1 MESAVWREAAG
12 GVMKILQ
19 KTRLRARRT
28 AASLSRVLSGSAYA
42 GIAARLARLPAC
54 DVSVH
59 MMSQPDRVDAS
70 WMSYASFC
78 IYSGKRYP
86 LWIHDDGSFGEEGVA
101 RLRRSLPGAVF
112 VSRRQAD
119 AEMKSRLAG
128 CPECTKFREENF
140 FFLKLFDA
148 FHFAPTE
155 RLIVLD
161 NDILFFREPAEVVR
175 WLDLCEREICFN
187 SERGESLAMTREDLA
202 TLPGRPADMLLNAG
216 FGLIWK
222 EVMDWE
228 FCERFLAHCRENIH
242 LVRKIHLMEQTT
254 WAFLIG
260 QSALPLRLLPH
271 TYEISNDILKS
282 KGTIMRHYTGFT
294 KHDIMFVEAF
304 LGLPGLLRRALS

>member
-1 MESAVWREAAG
+1 
-12 GVMKILQ
+12 MKLLQ
-19 KTRLRARRT
+19 KTRLRMRRT
-28 AASLSRVLSGSAYA
+28 AASLARALSGSAYA
-42 GIAARLARLPAC
+42 STADRLARLPDC

-59 MMSQPDRVDAS
+59 MMSQSDRVDAS

-78 IYSGKRYP
+78 FYSGRRYP
-86 LWIHDDGSFGEEGVA
+86 LWIHDDGSFGEEDVA

-119 AEMKSRLAG
+119 AEMRDRLSEF
-128 CPECTKFREENF
+128 PECAKFREENF

-148 FHFAPTE
+148 FHFAQSE
-155 RLIVLD
+155 RFIVLD
-161 NDILFFREPAEVVR
+161 NDILFFREPTEVVR
-175 WLDLCEREICFN
+175 WLDLREREVRFN

-202 TLPGRPADMLLNAG
+202 ALPGRPADMLLNAG
-216 FGLIWK
+216 FGLIWR

-228 FCERFLAHCRENIH
+228 FCERFLARCRESIH
-242 LVRKIHLMEQTT
+242 LIRKIHLMEQTT

-260 QSALPLRLLPH
+260 HSPLPLRLLPH
-271 TYEISNDILKS
+271 TYEISNDILKG